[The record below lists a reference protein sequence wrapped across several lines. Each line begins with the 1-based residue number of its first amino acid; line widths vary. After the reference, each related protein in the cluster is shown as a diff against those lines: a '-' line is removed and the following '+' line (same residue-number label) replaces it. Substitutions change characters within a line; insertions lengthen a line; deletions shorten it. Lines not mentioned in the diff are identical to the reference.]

1 MTLGARVHSPFGL
14 GRVVAELVHNSHL
27 KWKVQLDSG
36 KFAYCTDK
44 DLTPISVQESSNVVE
59 FRRKE
64 QRA

>member
-1 MTLGARVHSPFGL
+1 MNLGARVHSPFGL
-14 GRVVAELVHNSHL
+14 GRVVAEMTHMPHL

-36 KFAYCTDK
+36 KFAYCTEK
-44 DLTPISVQESSNVVE
+44 ELTPISVQESSNVVE